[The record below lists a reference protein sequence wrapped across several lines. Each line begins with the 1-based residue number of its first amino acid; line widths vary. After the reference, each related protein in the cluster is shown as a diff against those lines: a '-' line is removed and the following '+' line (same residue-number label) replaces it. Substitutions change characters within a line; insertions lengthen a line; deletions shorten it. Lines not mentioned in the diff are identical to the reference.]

1 MLIEHIDDA
10 RLPDCAEPCALE
22 LADGRVRTIARAA
35 GLALD
40 GGARLRAHGA
50 LVLPAFV
57 DAHVHLDKAFL
68 LDAAEAEGPV
78 EPRLASAIE
87 RVARLRTSV
96 DFETLRDHAVRAVQ
110 RLVGH
115 GVGAARA
122 HVELDPSTGL
132 PLVELELEL
141 ARSLAPSIDLQLVAF
156 PQRGLEAPG
165 MRELMVTA
173 LERGV
178 GVVGGCPYVDRDP
191 ASHLDFVFAQ
201 AERRAAPLDLH
212 LDFSDDPGRSLL
224 GLVLERTHAH
234 GLAGR
239 VTLGHVTTLAAMN
252 PDARARALDAIAR
265 AGIALVL
272 LPATDL
278 FLAGHGDPGTRSLA
292 PFEQARAAGVR
303 AALANNNLQNP
314 FAPYGNCNLLM
325 AAWLTGITQRISTAS
340 GRRALLEAITT
351 APAQILELPAHG
363 PEPGALAHL
372 ALVDAERVDQIVL
385 QAPPV
390 LATLHGGTL
399 VQRSKGL
406 GWAELPERVP
416 AGAPTAHFSR

>member
-1 MLIEHIDDA
+1 MLIERIDDA
-10 RLPDCAEPCALE
+10 RLPGFSEPCTLRIGNGHVCA
-22 LADGRVRTIARAA
+22 IARAA
-35 GLALD
+35 GPALQ
-40 GGARLRAHGA
+40 GGSCLRAHGA
-50 LVLPAFV
+50 LVLPALV

-68 LDAAEAEGPV
+68 LGAAEAHGPV
-78 EPRLASAIE
+78 EARLTSAIE
-87 RVARLRTSV
+87 RVALLRTSV
-96 DFETLRDHAVRAVQ
+96 DFERLRDNAVRAVQ

-141 ARSLAPSIDLQLVAF
+141 ARSLAPNIDLQLVAF

-165 MRELMVTA
+165 MRELMSAA

-224 GLVLERTHAH
+224 ELVLERTRAH

-239 VTLGHVTTLAAMN
+239 VTLGHVTTLAAMT
-252 PDARARALDAIAR
+252 PDARARGLNALAR
-265 AGIALVL
+265 AGVALVL

-278 FLAGHGDPGTRSLA
+278 FLAGHGDPGSRSLA

-303 AALANNNLQNP
+303 VALANNNLENP
-314 FAPYGNCNLLM
+314 FAPYGNGNLLM
-325 AAWLTGITQRISTAS
+325 AAWLTGITQRIATPD

-351 APAQILELPAHG
+351 VPARILELPAHG
-363 PEPGALAHL
+363 PELGALAHL
-372 ALVDAERVDQIVL
+372 TLLHSERLDQVVL
-385 QAPPV
+385 EVPPV
-390 LATLHGGTL
+390 LATLHGGMI
-399 VQRSKGL
+399 VHRHEGL
-406 GWAELPERVP
+406 QLR
-416 AGAPTAHFSR
+416 

>member
-1 MLIEHIDDA
+1 MLIERIDDA
-10 RLPDCAEPCALE
+10 RLPASSEPCALHI
-22 LADGRVRTIARAA
+22 AAGRVQAIARAA
-35 GLALD
+35 GPAQPA
-40 GGARLRAHGA
+40 GSCLRAHGA
-50 LVLPAFV
+50 LVLPALV

-68 LDAAEAEGPV
+68 LGAAEAQGPL

-87 RVARLRTSV
+87 RVAMLRKSV
-96 DFETLRDHAVRAVQ
+96 GFERIRDDAVRAVQ

-132 PLVELELEL
+132 SLVELELEL
-141 ARSLAPSIDLQLVAF
+141 ARELAPRIELQLVAF

-165 MRELMVTA
+165 MRELMQSA

-201 AERRAAPLDLH
+201 AARRAAPLDLH

-224 GLVLERTHAH
+224 ELVLERTRAH

-239 VTLGHVTTLAAMN
+239 VTLGHVTTLAAMA
-252 PDARARALDAIAR
+252 PDARARALDALAR

-278 FLAGHGDPGTRSLA
+278 FLAGHGDPGSRSLA
-292 PFEQARAAGVR
+292 PFAQARAAGVR
-303 AALANNNLQNP
+303 VALANNNLENP
-314 FAPYGNCNLLM
+314 FAPFGNGNLIM
-325 AAWLTGITQRISTAS
+325 AAWLTGITQRIATPE

-351 APAQILELPAHG
+351 VPAHILDLPAHG
-363 PEPGALAHL
+363 PELGALAHL
-372 ALVDAERVDQIVL
+372 ALVSSQRLDQVVL
-385 QAPPV
+385 EVPPV
-390 LATLHGGTL
+390 LATLHGGVL
-399 VQRSKGL
+399 VHRLDGL
-406 GWAELPERVP
+406 GATNGVP
-416 AGAPTAHFSR
+416 PINVA